1 MQTTISNNAAKI
13 LEEINTNPVFKKLI
27 CLNTKQAAEALGLS
41 SSSLEVYR
49 QEGLGPEYIKI
60 ERGKKGR
67 ILYPKI
73 AIAEWLSRTI
83 KTM

>member
-1 MQTTISNNAAKI
+1 MQSTIDENVAKI
-13 LEEINTNPVFKKLI
+13 LEEINNNPSFKKLI
-27 CLNTKQAAEALGLS
+27 CFNTRQASIAIGVS
-41 SSSLEVYR
+41 SSTLIVWR
-49 QEGLGPEYIKI
+49 HEGLGPEYIKI

-73 AIAEWLSRTI
+73 AIAQWLSRTI